1 MKKAL
6 KLDLINIRVLHSNF
20 GVRESFLHSNSPN
33 IVALFDI
40 NIKNLINSRNF
51 AVTGYLPLLRK
62 DCE

>member
-20 GVRESFLHSNSPN
+20 VVRESFLHSNSPN

-51 AVTGYLPLLRK
+51 AVTGYLSLIRK